1 VYFTLR
7 YNIPIALAC
16 ALPEARV
23 KEDLKRYNLSQ
34 FFDAVVTAEDSGA
47 PEVEFSYSYA
57 AQSISRPAIRCIVV
71 GNSNNSVEAAHELG
85 MKSVIVTGV
94 RPSYDFLGADLVVR
108 NLSQITLF
116 NMKRLFATEE
126 PVAPRS
132 LEELE
137 ADPEDEVDDPELDDF
152 DAGGAPP
159 FGFYRR

>member
-1 VYFTLR
+1 
-7 YNIPIALAC
+7 
-16 ALPEARV
+16 
-23 KEDLKRYNLSQ
+23 
-34 FFDAVVTAEDSGA
+34 
-47 PEVEFSYSYA
+47 
-57 AQSISRPAIRCIVV
+57 
-71 GNSNNSVEAAHELG
+71 
-85 MKSVIVTGV
+85 VIVTGV